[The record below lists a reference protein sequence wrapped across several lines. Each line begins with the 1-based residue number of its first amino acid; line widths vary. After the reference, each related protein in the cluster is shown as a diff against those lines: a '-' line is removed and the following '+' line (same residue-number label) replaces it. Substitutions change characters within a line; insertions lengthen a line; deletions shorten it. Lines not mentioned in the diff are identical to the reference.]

1 MPSPKV
7 FRIEQS
13 AAQHGPPLGPA
24 FARIEL
30 GRPHAPSL
38 GQRART
44 AVRAALVAGTGLRRA
59 AVELEAVVN
68 DTARAAHAI
77 LAAVEEIDQ
86 AADRLRVSGAGSIAS
101 DVLDDIA
108 ERSLMIIQ
116 ACDFQDLTGQRIGN
130 VAGLFTDLEARLS
143 EVRSVLDEADA
154 TAGEVAMPRRS
165 NASLLENGPRL
176 QSDDGHLTQ
185 GEIDV
190 IFEDDSTG

>member
-7 FRIEQS
+7 FRIERFGAGTDQR
-13 AAQHGPPLGPA
+13 AGMPPSRPGRTPSPGPA
-24 FARIEL
+24 
-30 GRPHAPSL
+30 L
-38 GQRART
+38 GQKALS

-59 AVELEAVVN
+59 AVELEAVVS

-77 LAAVEEIDQ
+77 LAAIEEIDE
-86 AADRLRVSGAGSIAS
+86 AADRLRIAGKGSVAS
-101 DVLDDIA
+101 DALDDIA

-130 VAGLFTDLEARLS
+130 VAGLFTDLEAKLA
-143 EVRSVLDEADA
+143 EVRAVLDEDDA
-154 TAGEVAMPRRS
+154 SSGESVRPRRA

-185 GEIDV
+185 REIDD
-190 IFEDDSTG
+190 IFASDATG